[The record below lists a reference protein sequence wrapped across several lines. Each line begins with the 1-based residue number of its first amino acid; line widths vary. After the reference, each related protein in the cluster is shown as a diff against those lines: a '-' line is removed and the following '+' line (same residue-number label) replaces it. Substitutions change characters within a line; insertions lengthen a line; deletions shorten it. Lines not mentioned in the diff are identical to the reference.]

1 MQSFNGKMTQD
12 VLNKLTLRLSKLK
25 MEEFALDKD
34 NGKEI
39 RKIEDYLA
47 GNSIEETLDND

>member
-1 MQSFNGKMTQD
+1 MQSFEGKITQD

-25 MEEFALDKD
+25 MEEFVLDKD
-34 NGKEI
+34 NGKAI
-39 RKIEDYLA
+39 RKIEDYLV

>member
-1 MQSFNGKMTQD
+1 MQSFDGKITQD

-34 NGKEI
+34 NGKAI